1 MDVVMSGARGLI
13 GSALRHSLE
22 LDGHRVIPLLRPGT
36 AGDGIHWD
44 PASGTIDDVALE
56 GIDAVVHLAGEGV
69 ASHRWTEEHKRRVR
83 DSRVDGT
90 TVLATALARLQRKPK
105 VFVSGSAIGYYGDRE
120 LTELTE
126 ESGPG
131 VDFLSEVCQAWEA
144 ATGPAQE
151 AGIRTVHIRTGVV
164 LSLDGGALQK
174 QLPVFRFGLG
184 GQAGSGQQWL
194 SWITLAD
201 EIGAIRFSSIGPT
214 SMVRRTS
221 RRLRRARTPR
231 SPRLSPRRCIARPC
245 CEFRGSSL
253 VCRLAWATWPSRCC
267 SVAPASCRLPCSTP
281 ATRSSTPRSTKRW
294 KLCSGRLPPSP
305 SVAGP

>member
-1 MDVVMSGARGLI
+1 MDVVVSGARGLI
-13 GSALRHSLE
+13 GSALRESLE
-22 LDGHRVIPLLRPGT
+22 SDGHRVIPLLRPGS

-44 PASGTIDDVALE
+44 PDSGTIDHVALE

-69 ASHRWTEEHKRRVR
+69 ASHRWTDEHKRRVR
-83 DSRVDGT
+83 SSRVDGT
-90 TVLATALARLQRKPK
+90 TVLATALAGLQRKPRA
-105 VFVSGSAIGYYGDRE
+105 FISGSAIGYYGDRE

-131 VDFLSEVCQAWEA
+131 VDFLSEVCQEWEA

-201 EIGAIRFSSIGPT
+201 EIGAIRFLLDRDDFHGPANLT
-214 SMVRRTS
+214 APTPCTNAAFTKALARAVHRPAL
-221 RRLRRARTPR
+221 LRI
-231 SPRLSPRRCIARPC
+231 PRLVTRMPLGVGDLAESLLFSSARVLPAALLDAGYSF
-245 CEFRGSSL
+245 EYADIDQALGALLGKAS
-253 VCRLAWATWPSRCC
+253 A
-267 SVAPASCRLPCSTP
+267 VA
-281 ATRSSTPRSTKRW
+281 
-294 KLCSGRLPPSP
+294 
-305 SVAGP
+305 